1 MYRLPLACLHPL
13 NESSMMQ
20 SLKKSMENFSSP
32 LLRKTFL
39 WSSAVLFSILLNIAF
54 FGLMPGLINKN
65 LPEKKNLIS
74 GSIIQ
79 LVRVKRIETPVR
91 KKKLKKQ
98 PPPKEVKSLQKPM
111 VRHKQKI
118 NMAKLPFELN
128 PRLSQNAGTMPV
140 PEMEMAIVPLTDLLE
155 AVAFSGWK
163 DIYEI
168 GELDNPMTPLSQ
180 VPPLYPLRAKRM
192 GIEGWVDV
200 KFLVTEKGLVD
211 QITILKAKPEKI
223 FDQSVIRCV
232 SSWRFSSGT
241 VEGVPVKTW
250 VMTTIRFELE

>member
-1 MYRLPLACLHPL
+1 
-13 NESSMMQ
+13 MQ
-20 SLKKSMENFSSP
+20 SLKKPMEIFSLP
-32 LLRKTFL
+32 LLRKIFL

-65 LPEKKNLIS
+65 LSEKKNLIS
-74 GSIIQ
+74 GPIIQ
-79 LVRVKRIETPVR
+79 MVRVKHVESPVR

-98 PPPKEVKSLQKPM
+98 LPPKELKSLQKPM
-111 VRHKQKI
+111 EPRKQKM

-140 PEMEMAIVPLTDLLE
+140 PEMEMAIVPLTDLSDT
-155 AVAFSGWK
+155 VAFSGLK

-168 GELDNPMTPLSQ
+168 GELDNPLTPLSQ

-192 GIEGWVDV
+192 GIEGWVDI

-211 QITILKAKPEKI
+211 QISILQANPEKI

-232 SSWRFSSGT
+232 SSWRFSPGT
-241 VEGVPVKTW
+241 VGGVPVKTW
-250 VMTTIRFELE
+250 VKTTVRFKLE